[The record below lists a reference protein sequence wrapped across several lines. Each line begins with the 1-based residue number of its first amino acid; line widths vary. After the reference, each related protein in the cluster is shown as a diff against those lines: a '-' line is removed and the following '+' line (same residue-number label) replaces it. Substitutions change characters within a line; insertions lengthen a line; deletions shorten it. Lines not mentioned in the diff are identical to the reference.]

1 MAFTNPGKIVRLRS
15 RPNGRGSV
23 YEANMWAQQHSDG
36 LFSGRGVVRNTV
48 ADMNVLVGGTT
59 DNPDVVLGKLPSGFL
74 IALDIVGQ
82 QVIRITTPSS
92 NKRIASVVAYSDNI
106 ALNSTDTNTTGS
118 PSSCGLI
125 VVYGSTS
132 ATPVAPTESQIRQAV
147 TQDGATGS
155 QAVIAVIA
163 NITTESSTTTIT
175 DEMIAI
181 NYGKFMPHNI
191 DFTTMPMFAATT
203 SKWDALAGGGVSIV
217 NYNAVEYDTAK
228 MFNKS
233 THQATVPVD
242 GIYTISAKAAVTSA
256 GYSPSATATV
266 MVYKNGTILEEM
278 TRVAG
283 SGNGL
288 TLMRL
293 SHTFDVLLKKGDVI
307 DVRAHCSESRDYG
320 GPSTHSR
327 FSMRFVGVNNTSGD

>member
-36 LFSGRGVVRNTV
+36 LFSGRGVIRNTV

-82 QVIRITTPSS
+82 QVIRITAPSS

-125 VVYGSTS
+125 VVYGPTS

-163 NITTESSTTTIT
+163 NITTESFTTTIT

-181 NYGKFMPHNI
+181 NYGKLSSHSI
-191 DFTTMPMFAATT
+191 DFTTMPSYKYSTEEQDTGQKWIDGRTIYRKVVRGTVNMTGGYNT
-203 SKWDALAGGGVSIV
+203 SKLPHGIQGLTNKWELIKYYGNMRLGGVLSNNPTKQALPYI
-217 NYNAVEYDTAK
+217 EG
-228 MFNKS
+228 
-233 THQATVPVD
+233 THQS
-242 GIYTISAKAAVTSA
+242 GITSID
-256 GYSPSATATV
+256 ST
-266 MVYKNGTILEEM
+266 
-278 TRVAG
+278 
-283 SGNGL
+283 
-288 TLMRL
+288 
-293 SHTFDVLLKKGDVI
+293 DVI
-307 DVRAHCSESRDYG
+307 VSGSYSWGNSEVSVVLEY
-320 GPSTHSR
+320 
-327 FSMRFVGVNNTSGD
+327 VK

>member
-15 RPNGRGSV
+15 RPNGRGSA

-82 QVIRITTPSS
+82 QVIRITAPSS
-92 NKRIASVVAYSDNI
+92 NKRTASVVAYSDNI

-181 NYGKFMPHNI
+181 NYGKLSSHSI
-191 DFTTMPMFAATT
+191 DLTTMPDNKYTT
-203 SKWDALAGGGVSIV
+203 AEQDTGKKWIDGRTIYRKVVRGTVNMTGGFNTSSLPHGIQGLSNRWELIRFYGNMRLSGSLNNNPIKQALPYIEGTHQSGITSIDQTNITISGSYAWGSSEVSIV
-217 NYNAVEYDTAK
+217 LEYVK
-228 MFNKS
+228 
-233 THQATVPVD
+233 
-242 GIYTISAKAAVTSA
+242 
-256 GYSPSATATV
+256 
-266 MVYKNGTILEEM
+266 
-278 TRVAG
+278 
-283 SGNGL
+283 
-288 TLMRL
+288 
-293 SHTFDVLLKKGDVI
+293 
-307 DVRAHCSESRDYG
+307 
-320 GPSTHSR
+320 
-327 FSMRFVGVNNTSGD
+327 

>member
-15 RPNGRGSV
+15 RPNGHGSV

-36 LFSGRGVVRNTV
+36 LFSGRGVIRNTV

-59 DNPDVVLGKLPSGFL
+59 DNPDVVLGRLPSGFL

-82 QVIRITTPSS
+82 QVIRITAPSS

-175 DEMIAI
+175 DEMIAV
-181 NYGKFMPHNI
+181 NYGKLSSHSI
-191 DFTTMPMFAATT
+191 DLTTMPDNKYTT
-203 SKWDALAGGGVSIV
+203 TEMDTGKKWINGKSIYQKSITFNTTGSGAEETGANNENFSYIDTLISLDAILNMPNGERYPNS
-217 NYNAVEYDTAK
+217 
-228 MFNKS
+228 
-233 THQATVPVD
+233 
-242 GIYTISAKAAVTSA
+242 YTN
-256 GYSPSATATV
+256 PSAPSIQYFQLKFANWNSAQVLRYQTRSVGTV
-266 MVYKNGTILEEM
+266 TMTILY
-278 TRVAG
+278 T
-283 SGNGL
+283 
-288 TLMRL
+288 
-293 SHTFDVLLKKGDVI
+293 KK
-307 DVRAHCSESRDYG
+307 
-320 GPSTHSR
+320 
-327 FSMRFVGVNNTSGD
+327 

>member
-15 RPNGRGSV
+15 RPNGHGSV

-82 QVIRITTPSS
+82 QVIRITAPSS

-181 NYGKFMPHNI
+181 NYGKLSSHSI
-191 DFTTMPMFAATT
+191 DFTTMPGNKYTT
-203 SKWDALAGGGVSIV
+203 TEQDTGKKWVNGKSIYQKSITFNTTGSGAEETGANNENFSYIDTLISLDAILNMPNGERYPNS
-217 NYNAVEYDTAK
+217 
-228 MFNKS
+228 
-233 THQATVPVD
+233 
-242 GIYTISAKAAVTSA
+242 YTN
-256 GYSPSATATV
+256 PSAPSLQYFQLKFANWNNAQVLRYQTRSVGTV
-266 MVYKNGTILEEM
+266 TMTILY
-278 TRVAG
+278 T
-283 SGNGL
+283 
-288 TLMRL
+288 
-293 SHTFDVLLKKGDVI
+293 KK
-307 DVRAHCSESRDYG
+307 
-320 GPSTHSR
+320 
-327 FSMRFVGVNNTSGD
+327 

>member
-36 LFSGRGVVRNTV
+36 LFSGRGVIRNTV

-82 QVIRITTPSS
+82 QVIRITAPSS

-106 ALNSTDTNTTGS
+106 ALNSTDTNATGS

-181 NYGKFMPHNI
+181 NYGKLSSHSI
-191 DFTTMPMFAATT
+191 DFTTMPGNKYTT
-203 SKWDALAGGGVSIV
+203 TEMDTGKKWINGKSIYQKSIIFNTTGSGAEETGANNENFSYIDTLISLDAILNMPNGERYPNS
-217 NYNAVEYDTAK
+217 
-228 MFNKS
+228 
-233 THQATVPVD
+233 
-242 GIYTISAKAAVTSA
+242 YTN
-256 GYSPSATATV
+256 PSAPSIQYFQLKFANWNNAQVLRYQTRSVGTV
-266 MVYKNGTILEEM
+266 AMTILY
-278 TRVAG
+278 T
-283 SGNGL
+283 
-288 TLMRL
+288 
-293 SHTFDVLLKKGDVI
+293 KK
-307 DVRAHCSESRDYG
+307 
-320 GPSTHSR
+320 
-327 FSMRFVGVNNTSGD
+327 

>member
-15 RPNGRGSV
+15 RPNGRGSA

-82 QVIRITTPSS
+82 QVIRITAPSS

-181 NYGKFMPHNI
+181 NYGKLSSHSI
-191 DFTTMPMFAATT
+191 DLTTMPDNKYSTT
-203 SKWDALAGGGVSIV
+203 EQDTGQKWLDGRPIFRKVVRGTVNMTGNSTSRLAHGIQGLTSRWELIKYYGNMRLGGALSNNIVKQALPYIENTHQSGITSIDDTTVTISGSYPWGNSEVSIV
-217 NYNAVEYDTAK
+217 LEYVK
-228 MFNKS
+228 
-233 THQATVPVD
+233 
-242 GIYTISAKAAVTSA
+242 
-256 GYSPSATATV
+256 
-266 MVYKNGTILEEM
+266 
-278 TRVAG
+278 
-283 SGNGL
+283 
-288 TLMRL
+288 
-293 SHTFDVLLKKGDVI
+293 
-307 DVRAHCSESRDYG
+307 
-320 GPSTHSR
+320 
-327 FSMRFVGVNNTSGD
+327 

>member
-82 QVIRITTPSS
+82 QVVRITAPSS

-175 DEMIAI
+175 DEMIAV
-181 NYGKFMPHNI
+181 NYGKLSSHSI
-191 DFTTMPMFAATT
+191 DLTTMPDNKYTT
-203 SKWDALAGGGVSIV
+203 AEQDTGKKWIDGRPIYRKVVRGTVNMTGG
-217 NYNAVEYDTAK
+217 YNI
-228 MFNKS
+228 S
-233 THQATVPVD
+233 SLPH
-242 GIYTISAKAAVTSA
+242 GIQGLSNRWELIRY
-256 GYSPSATATV
+256 Y
-266 MVYKNGTILEEM
+266 
-278 TRVAG
+278 
-283 SGNGL
+283 GN
-288 TLMRL
+288 MRL
-293 SHTFDVLLKKGDVI
+293 SGVLSNNPIKQALPYIEGTHQSGITSI
-307 DVRAHCSESRDYG
+307 DQTNITISGSYNWGSSEISVVLEY
-320 GPSTHSR
+320 
-327 FSMRFVGVNNTSGD
+327 VK